1 MEGLEE
7 QSRDSEVTEI
17 SNCRDLLPPARVEK
31 KKESDV
37 TRPISHSSRSVLRL
51 TMFVVVVLLK

>member
-31 KKESDV
+31 KKE
-37 TRPISHSSRSVLRL
+37 R
-51 TMFVVVVLLK
+51 K

>member
-17 SNCRDLLPPARVEK
+17 SNCRDLLPPTRVEK
-31 KKESDV
+31 KKEV
-37 TRPISHSSRSVLRL
+37 
-51 TMFVVVVLLK
+51 M